1 MSKNERFRNFIGRIL
16 QSSKLRIEAGSLQKA
31 FQDEI
36 YLNAEEAHKFV
47 KNMEQMWESWKKL
60 SSIDFISR
68 FIEDLGPPLFASW
81 LSEVF
86 PFDFEQIRARC
97 PDSPSTEDV
106 LLDISYEYSK
116 DELGIIKDTLIA
128 HWINISED
136 QVAQILFIEAIKC
149 ISEVFSLIINE
160 PFKIFT
166 SNVNLVRDHN
176 NLKIQYAA
184 AGRVVR

>member
-16 QSSKLRIEAGSLQKA
+16 QTSKLRIEAGILQNA

-47 KNMEQMWESWKKL
+47 KNMEEMWESWKQL
-60 SSIDFISR
+60 SRLDFISR

-106 LLDISYEYSK
+106 LLDISYEYTK
-116 DELGIIKDTLIA
+116 VELGIIKDNLIA
-128 HWINISED
+128 HWINTPED
-136 QVAQILFIEAIKC
+136 QVAQILFIEAIKA
-149 ISEVFSLIINE
+149 ISEIFSLIINQ

-166 SNVNLVRDHN
+166 TNVNLVRENN
-176 NLKIQYAA
+176 NLKIQYSA
-184 AGRVVR
+184 AGRVVK